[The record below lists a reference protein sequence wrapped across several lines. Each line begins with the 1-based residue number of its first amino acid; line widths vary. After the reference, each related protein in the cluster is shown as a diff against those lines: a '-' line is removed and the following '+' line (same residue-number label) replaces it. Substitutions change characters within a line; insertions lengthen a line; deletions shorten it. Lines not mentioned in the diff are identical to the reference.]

1 MSHFTRTQI
10 DATWTTG
17 SYVTLVSDWLSLD
30 AKVFAAINGDLG
42 GAWAPTAQVIL
53 NGTLGIAAI
62 NIGTTL
68 IDYGGSV
75 TVGASAVVLVSG
87 VSGGWSAFVAGHAK
101 QARTIQHSWIERQS
115 TPLYHWANN
124 IVAGGVQSIACTV
137 QSASLVATVVLGQPL
152 VGGIAHL
159 SGTSRSLNELVS
171 GSTSVDAPTFT
182 SMSAIQQPRMLL
194 PLRVHDGA
202 RLATATLTFGVST
215 PRQTAPLV
223 APRLRI
229 FRADLSGNIV
239 PLASIAGGADE
250 RGFRPVAKP
259 TSGTAWYAGGVVQT
273 FTYACDQNNVIDVS
287 QYLYFAELIEEVA
300 TIQPIAVT
308 TCDGALVRE
317 RKADVDVASIGA
329 NVALTGTYTL
339 DGVALVIGSMVLA
352 KDQTDPREN
361 GLYYVPGASAWT
373 RLAGLTTAQDFTPG
387 FLVRVK
393 SGTVN
398 AGTMWE
404 CSGPT
409 SAQSITLA
417 SGTGTPIT
425 FQRRKPRGNI
435 YVGLTVA
442 FDTITDMRWQ

>member
-1 MSHFTRTQI
+1 VSHFARTQL

-17 SYVTLVSDWLSLD
+17 NYVTLVADWQSLG

-42 GAWAPTAQVIL
+42 GAWAPTSPIVL
-53 NGTLGIAAI
+53 NGTLGVAAI
-62 NIGTTL
+62 NFGTVL

-75 TVGASAVVLVSG
+75 TVGASATVLVSG
-87 VSGGWSAFVAGHAK
+87 VSGGWPVFVAGHAK
-101 QARTIQHSWIERQS
+101 QSRSIQHSWLERQA

-124 IVAGGVQSIACTV
+124 IVAGGVQSIACTI
-137 QSASLVATVVLGQPL
+137 QSASLVATVVQGQPL

-159 SGTSRSLNELVS
+159 AGTSRSLNELVS

-182 SMSAIQQPRMLL
+182 SQSILQQPRMLL

-202 RLATATLTFGVST
+202 RLTSATLTFGVST
-215 PRQTAPLV
+215 PRQAGPIV

-239 PLASIAGGADE
+239 PLASIAAGADE
-250 RGFRPVAKP
+250 RGFLPIATP
-259 TSGTAWYAGGVVQT
+259 TNGPAWYANGAVQT
-273 FTYACDQNNVIDVS
+273 FIYPCDQNNVVDVS
-287 QYLYFAELIEEVA
+287 QYLYFAELVEEVA
-300 TIQPIAVT
+300 TLKPIAVT
-308 TCDGALVRE
+308 ACDGVLVRE

-329 NVALTGTYTL
+329 NIALTGTYTL
-339 DGVALVIGSMVLA
+339 DGVALAIGSMVLA

-373 RLAGLTTAQDFTPG
+373 RLQGLTTPQDFTPS

-393 SGTVN
+393 SGAVN

-404 CSGPT
+404 CAGPT

-425 FQRRKPRGNI
+425 FQLRKPRGNI
-435 YVGLTVA
+435 YVGLAVA
-442 FDTITDMRWQ
+442 FDSTADMRWE